1 MQAILQGQRPID
13 NIPKEGSNNPV
24 KSSGIFSELQRK
36 SNPNLLD
43 NWYFVGGGSQQGGGQ
58 FPINQRG
65 ETEYATNGYTIDRWL
80 VNGVKAVIDNDGIVL
95 TSNNTN
101 GAFCQKLSEQAR
113 AAIKGQTVT
122 LSILLDIGLFSQTA
136 FISEDGNFD
145 LPNPMVGASQWYF
158 DMYTTNR
165 KVDVIFRIINSQ
177 ADEENPITVIA
188 VKLELGDHQTLAH
201 KEGEQWVL
209 NDPPPNLQQE
219 LAKCQRYQ
227 IVLNSS
233 GNLDA
238 AVGMGAGHSQVSV
251 DAVILV
257 PVPVEMRV
265 NPTLKYSGKWCI
277 VTNGAIANNIPATN
291 ITIASN
297 AGTKSLFYLIVTTER
312 VVEGQIYIFRANH
325 DATARIILDANL

>member
-145 LPNPMVGASQWYF
+145 LPNPMVGAS
-158 DMYTTNR
+158 
-165 KVDVIFRIINSQ
+165 
-177 ADEENPITVIA
+177 
-188 VKLELGDHQTLAH
+188 
-201 KEGEQWVL
+201 
-209 NDPPPNLQQE
+209 
-219 LAKCQRYQ
+219 
-227 IVLNSS
+227 
-233 GNLDA
+233 
-238 AVGMGAGHSQVSV
+238 
-251 DAVILV
+251 
-257 PVPVEMRV
+257 
-265 NPTLKYSGKWCI
+265 
-277 VTNGAIANNIPATN
+277 
-291 ITIASN
+291 
-297 AGTKSLFYLIVTTER
+297 
-312 VVEGQIYIFRANH
+312 
-325 DATARIILDANL
+325 